1 MNKTHGAS
9 SEPHE
14 AFLMQ
19 SVSPKQKPSNKSPPP
34 HCDIYKNADFWVILG
49 RVPEICIL
57 TIPPRL
63 PCPLLMLAVQR
74 SPAPAGVQGLG

>member
-1 MNKTHGAS
+1 
-9 SEPHE
+9 
-14 AFLMQ
+14 MQ

-57 TIPPRL
+57 TIPPPL
-63 PCPLLMLAVQR
+63 PCPLLMLVVQR
-74 SPAPAGVQGLG
+74 GPAPAGVQGLG